1 MRDQEFHER
10 FLRLG
15 RNITTS
21 SGREGNYTTSNCTN
35 GLEHVRGK
43 DFHERFVLWARDGNY
58 TSTNYTVSSFG
69 SDLTKLMTEITT
81 ADPSQSAL
89 KKTRLGGGQRYTVDW
104 RKLRDVLQ
112 KTKRYDPN
120 AAV

>member
-10 FLRLG
+10 FL

-35 GLEHVRGK
+35 GLEHVRAK
-43 DFHERFVLWARDGNY
+43 DFHERFMSWARDGNY
-58 TSTNYTVSSFG
+58 NSTKHTWSSFG
-69 SDLTKLMTEITT
+69 TDLKALIKEITA

-89 KKTRLGGGQRYTVDW
+89 KKTRHAGGWRYTVHW
-104 RKLRDVLQ
+104 RKLRDVLR

-120 AAV
+120 AAG